1 MSTCTILSESYGAV
15 VRLNSIQF
23 SRITAI
29 QSTFPVLH
37 YGILGFLAS
46 SICLAFL
53 LETNQELLIFLNA
66 IQLRILWTM
75 LIGSISALGVVC
87 WDLSLPFTGSY
98 IISNA
103 VDQLKTI
110 RDMIKATSSSV

>member
-1 MSTCTILSESYGAV
+1 VCVPGTALQSRSLTDP
-15 VRLNSIQF
+15 F
-23 SRITAI
+23 SPCIF
-29 QSTFPVLH
+29 QLH
-37 YGILGFLAS
+37 YGILALLAA

-53 LETNQELLIFLNA
+53 IETNQELLIFLNA
-66 IQLRILWTM
+66 IQLRILWMM

-87 WDLSLPFTGSY
+87 FDLSLPFTGSY

-110 RDMIKATSSSV
+110 RDTIRVVTDETVDV